1 MKAARPASLIAC
13 LLALALAGCQRHEQN
28 AADQTAD
35 GTAAQPE
42 TALAMSSSAAIML
55 ADNDGADY
63 TPTID
68 AANFVATI
76 DHPFLT
82 LAPGRIWI
90 YEGQSEDGETER
102 VEIEVTN
109 EKKTILGVATT
120 VVRER
125 EWENGELVEDTHDW
139 FAQDKQGQVW
149 YFGEDSKEIENGEVV
164 STAGSWEAGVN
175 GAKPGIV
182 MKAQPQPGDRY
193 RQEFLKGEAEDMG
206 EVLSLDDS
214 VTIGLGTFAGCLRI
228 KDWSPLEPEVV
239 EHKFYSR
246 AVGNLILEKKVAGE
260 TGQMELRE
268 MKFAAAAQ

>member
-1 MKAARPASLIAC
+1 MRCSRYALLAC
-13 LLALALAGCQRHEQN
+13 LLAQALAGCQNEGRDDTAHEIEYSATKSPTPN
-28 AADQTAD
+28 A
-35 GTAAQPE
+35 
-42 TALAMSSSAAIML
+42 SSESVAITL

-63 TPTID
+63 SPTID

-82 LAPGRIWI
+82 LTPGRVWI
-90 YEGQSEDGETER
+90 YEGQNEDGETER

-125 EWENGELVEDTHDW
+125 EWENGELVEDTRDW
-139 FAQDKQGQVW
+139 FPQDKQSNVW
-149 YFGEDSKEIENGEVV
+149 YFGEDSKEIKNGAVV
-164 STAGSWEAGVN
+164 STSGSWQAGVN
-175 GAKPGIV
+175 GAQPGIV

-214 VTIGLGTFAGCLRI
+214 VTIALGTFVRCLCI

-246 AVGNLILEKKVAGE
+246 TVGNLILERKVAGE

>member
-1 MKAARPASLIAC
+1 MNRSRYTLLVTC
-13 LLALALAGCQRHEQN
+13 LLALAHAGCQNEGRNDPAREIEN
-28 AADQTAD
+28 PAAK
-35 GTAAQPE
+35 
-42 TALAMSSSAAIML
+42 SAAASASSEAVAITL

-68 AANFVATI
+68 AANFVVTI

-102 VEIEVTN
+102 IEIEVTN

-125 EWENGELVEDTHDW
+125 EWENGELVEDTYDW
-139 FAQDKQGQVW
+139 FAQDIQGNVW
-149 YFGEDSKEIENGEVV
+149 YFGEDSKEIENGEVA

-175 GAKPGIV
+175 GAKPGLV

-214 VTIGLGTFAGCLRI
+214 VTIGLGTFSGCLCI

-260 TGQMELRE
+260 TGRMELRE